1 MKTHDP
7 ACLWAPLR
15 RSPSPPP
22 KVKAM
27 LAAFQGALEMAL
39 LGPPSLRTSQLPP
52 SLLSGP
58 APVNAHTPLGLVAG
72 SSLPVH
78 SSLLK

>member
-1 MKTHDP
+1 M
-7 ACLWAPLR
+7 A
-15 RSPSPPP
+15 
-22 KVKAM
+22 KVR
-27 LAAFQGALEMAL
+27 LAAFQGALELAL

-58 APVNAHTPLGLVAG
+58 APVNAHTPLGLAAG

-78 SSLLK
+78 SSLPK